1 MRTSVCCFSGY
12 RPEKMAHGYQENS
25 RLFAELQTDLCQ
37 SIRRAYAQGCLHFLS
52 GMSRGFDLWAAQ
64 AVLAVR
70 GEGLPIDLWAAIA
83 FPDMH
88 TRWELLW
95 QARYR
100 HMLTQ
105 ASQTFHI
112 FPQYTPECYIV
123 RDRFLVD
130 HSSRCICFFD
140 GTAGGTAY
148 TVKYAQKSHLVIDN
162 LADNQLSL
170 FD

>member
-12 RPEKMAHGYQENS
+12 RPEKMPHGYQENS
-25 RLFAELQTDLCQ
+25 RLFAELQMDLCQ
-37 SIRRAYAQGCLHFLS
+37 AIRRAHAQGCLHFLS

-70 GEGLPIDLWAAIA
+70 GEGLPIDLWAAVA

-100 HMLTQ
+100 HILHRQ
-105 ASQTFHI
+105 A
-112 FPQYTPECYIV
+112 
-123 RDRFLVD
+123 RFSV
-130 HSSRCICFFD
+130 SFRNTRRNVIQFA
-140 GTAGGTAY
+140 TAF
-148 TVKYAQKSHLVIDN
+148 S
-162 LADNQLSL
+162 
-170 FD
+170 